1 MYRSTGDV
9 VEAVDARLE
18 IGGDFERREM
28 ERVII
33 LGLWCSAFE
42 AKDRPTMQ
50 QAMDVLERNA
60 PLPDHYNFI
69 TDSAFAS
76 SDHDASSA
84 SVANSYEETPL
95 YSSGSSA

>member
-1 MYRSTGDV
+1 
-9 VEAVDARLE
+9 
-18 IGGDFERREM
+18 M
-28 ERVII
+28 ERLII

-42 AKDRPTMQ
+42 TKDRPTMQ

-84 SVANSYEETPL
+84 SVANSYEEAPL
-95 YSSGSSA
+95 IKVILRSQVVHMHFLLPHFSARPSLH